1 MAYEQF
7 FGLHEAPFR
16 LTPDPDYFFPS
27 DVHNEALQTLLY
39 SIKAGEGFVQITG
52 EPGTGKTLLLRTIL
66 RQLGDEV
73 KTALILNPTLSAQ
86 ELLRVILED
95 LGLEYAHMQD
105 RSKEELLRY
114 FRDFLLSRAQQ
125 GIKTVVIVDEAQ
137 NLPNETMEEL
147 RLLSNLETE
156 KEKLLQ
162 IILVGQRELE
172 RKLALPELRQLNQR
186 ITIRFRLKPL
196 TKTDTISY
204 IYHRIR
210 IAGGGEHIRF
220 THTVLGRIYKLSK
233 GVPRLINIICERA
246 LMAAYVAG
254 KNTVE
259 KEQIKKAL
267 ESIVGEEELRV
278 PAPRLRPATVLL
290 GALLVIV
297 AGSAAGYLFYAP
309 PAEEAVVVKVVPKVD
324 KEALRKEKEALK
336 KREEE
341 LAHKEK
347 VLQET
352 HAEVY
357 KKAETLSAHVESLEK
372 KENVLEGQAAVL
384 SEKELELRRKEEEL
398 AKKLRELGTK
408 EAVLGEK
415 EKALGQKEATLGE
428 KEKGLAAE
436 EAVRRTREQRT
447 AQSEA
452 PARPETKVAAAPPSV
467 PAAAFDPRRVCGA
480 LPEGAFLMAVDCDR
494 GRAMLFK
501 GGASGPVPVRETD
514 CEWSYGEGIFMVGKD
529 GRKGPFVFNHT
540 AFLYGRPYVMPTSLW
555 SQVSDTVSGRAVAVV
570 AYSSRLSGVADPAA
584 RSAELKAILAN
595 LFETWK
601 RMEVEKLIGF
611 YGDVFTE
618 YDLSVDKPLVVSKA
632 QLYARKKEVLAR
644 SGFVAVQTSEPIY
657 LFDPQ
662 NPNVAAAVFRQEYRS
677 RIYADVGT
685 KVLYFSRVD
694 EPKGKQSWKI
704 VAKLWLPEE

>member
-7 FGLHEAPFR
+7 FGLKDAPFR

-39 SIKAGEGFVQITG
+39 SIRAGEGFVQITG
-52 EPGTGKTLLLRTIL
+52 DPGTGKTLLLRTIL

-95 LGLEYAHMQD
+95 LGLDPSHMEAK
-105 RSKEELLRY
+105 SKEELLRY

-186 ITIRFRLKPL
+186 VTIRFRLKPL
-196 TKTDTISY
+196 NKTDTISY

-220 THTVLGRIYKLSK
+220 THTVLDRIYKLSK

-246 LMAAYVAG
+246 LMAAYVVG
-254 KNTVE
+254 KNTIE

-267 ESIVGEEELRV
+267 ESIVGEEEIKA
-278 PAPRLRPATVLL
+278 PAPRLRPATALL
-290 GALLVIV
+290 GSLLLVV
-297 AGSAAGYLFYAP
+297 AGAGAGYWFYSAP
-309 PAEEAVVVKVVPKVD
+309 ADETVVVKVVPKVD
-324 KEALRKEKEALK
+324 KEALEEEKELLK
-336 KREEE
+336 ERAAE
-341 LAHKEK
+341 LAKQEESLK
-347 VLQET
+347 ET
-352 HAEVY
+352 HEEVS
-357 KKAETLSAHVESLEK
+357 KKAEVLTSQVSSLEK
-372 KENVLEGQAAVL
+372 KESALEGKEEVL
-384 SEKELELRRKEEEL
+384 TEKEQELRKKEEDL
-398 AKKLRELGTK
+398 AKKLNELG
-408 EAVLGEK
+408 A
-415 EKALGQKEATLGE
+415 KEATLGE
-428 KEKGLAAE
+428 KEKGLAE
-436 EAVRRTREQRT
+436 KEATLRAQQQAAVQAAT
-447 AQSEA
+447 AKPPEA
-452 PARPETKVAAAPPSV
+452 VAAAV
-467 PAAAFDPRRVCGA
+467 PAGPAPAALAAAPDAKKAFGTVPA
-480 LPEGAFLMAVDCDR
+480 GAFLMAVDCDR
-494 GRAMLFK
+494 RKAVVYK
-501 GGASGPVPVRETD
+501 GGEGDPELVQEFD
-514 CEWSYGEGIFMVGKD
+514 CDWSYGEGIFVLGKD
-529 GRKGPFVFNHT
+529 GGKGEFLFNHM
-540 AFLYGRPYVMPTSLW
+540 AFLYGRPYVMPSTLW
-555 SQVSDTVSGRAVAVV
+555 SKVSAKISGQAVAVV
-570 AYSSRLSGVADPAA
+570 AYSSRARGVADSGAKGLEV
-584 RSAELKAILAN
+584 RTVLGK

-601 RMEVEKLIGF
+601 RMEADQLISF

-618 YDLSVDKPLVVSKA
+618 YDLTQDKPLVFTKA
-632 QLYARKKEVLAR
+632 QLYDRKKEVLQR
-644 SGFVAVQTSEPIY
+644 SGFVAVQASEPIY

-662 NPNVAAAVFRQEYRS
+662 NPNMAAAVFRQEYRS
-677 RIYADVGT
+677 KIYADVGT

-694 EPKGKQSWKI
+694 EPGGKQAWKI
-704 VAKLWLPEE
+704 VAKLWLPAE